1 MGECWWP
8 GLRSVSVAHA
18 IPLGL
23 CARVAAR
30 PHTHTCCP
38 GYPDPLHSSGRS
50 REAEEPVFWG
60 TESPLRSRP
69 TERKVGS
76 APGRPPDLPAPL
88 PSRAQHPHGT
98 QHPGACIPASVCTQ
112 ARWEVPEQEESA
124 RSRPTAAPSSL
135 SPSLG
140 SGRRWQQLSLGPCG
154 TPHCRPRF
162 VRQAAVTRPPPPR
175 RPLPAVSCGEMCF
188 ALVAH
193 GKGVENC
200 SSLFLAFLMS

>member
-1 MGECWWP
+1 MWHTPSCW
-8 GLRSVSVAHA
+8 VCAHLWLPA
-18 IPLGL
+18 PP
-23 CARVAAR
+23 R
-30 PHTHTCCP
+30 THTCCP
-38 GYPDPLHSSGRS
+38 GYPDPPHSSGRS

-76 APGRPPDLPAPL
+76 APGRPPDPPAPL

-162 VRQAAVTRPPPPR
+162 VRQAAVMRPPPPR
-175 RPLPAVSCGEMCF
+175 RPLPAVACGETCF